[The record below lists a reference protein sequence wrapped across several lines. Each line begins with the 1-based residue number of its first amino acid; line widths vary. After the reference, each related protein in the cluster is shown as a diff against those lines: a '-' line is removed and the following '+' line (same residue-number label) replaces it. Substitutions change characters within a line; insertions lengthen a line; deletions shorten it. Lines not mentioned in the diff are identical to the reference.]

1 MKKHARRR
9 VVANGPGTTCMC
21 SNVQIFYPTCAHTH
35 THTHC
40 MHPVSVCPTVSTLN
54 SSRHIPP
61 PPVPPWPQIYSAN
74 PQSNKTKKT
83 IETVASLAV
92 PKTRQSGPCTRFPS
106 HQTRIYR
113 EPTHAQPA
121 NPSFIRK
128 PPKIPV
134 PALMIRIS
142 HPVRL
147 YDALFLAFY
156 ARGLGA
162 SGSASPSWLKTN
174 RPFEV

>member
-1 MKKHARRR
+1 MFRYFTRR
-9 VVANGPGTTCMC
+9 V
-21 SNVQIFYPTCAHTH
+21 HTH
-35 THTHC
+35 THTHTAC
-40 MHPVSVCPTVSTLN
+40 TLYLYVPPSRLSTRLVT
-54 SSRHIPP
+54 SP